1 MEPSPEPAAE
11 RTYFP
16 LPEGLTEARPIPVLG
31 ELPVRPRYRPPM
43 PRRKVLLPS
52 LLFVLTC
59 MSTFFVGSHA
69 YMRHGTLPNLPPEWS
84 AILVIGFWEEGW
96 KYMLAVMAVLL
107 AHEMGHFVQAVRY
120 GVPASLPFFIP
131 MPFTPLGT
139 MGAVIGMQGS
149 DADRKELFDIGL
161 TGPIAGLIV
170 ALPLTW
176 HGIQIARA
184 FPLNALADV
193 HFQDPLLL
201 KAMMWYLRPELKA
214 GQELTMNPFLM
225 AGWVGM
231 LITGLN
237 MLPISQLDGGHVAY
251 AILGR
256 RAYTLA
262 WGVLLAAFA
271 YMFWAQVYGWM
282 VMVLLVAMIGVE
294 HPPTANDRVPLGWA
308 RIIIGALSL
317 AIPILCLAPNPMS
330 VPGN

>member
-1 MEPSPEPAAE
+1 
-11 RTYFP
+11 
-16 LPEGLTEARPIPVLG
+16 
-31 ELPVRPRYRPPM
+31 
-43 PRRKVLLPS
+43 
-52 LLFVLTC
+52 
-59 MSTFFVGSHA
+59 
-69 YMRHGTLPNLPPEWS
+69 
-84 AILVIGFWEEGW
+84 
-96 KYMLAVMAVLL
+96 
-107 AHEMGHFVQAVRY
+107 HFIQAVRY

-161 TGPIAGLIV
+161 TGPLAGLFV

-176 HGIQIARA
+176 YGIQVAHP
-184 FPLNALADV
+184 FPLNVPAGL

-201 KAMMWYLRPELKA
+201 KGMMWYLRPDLQA

-256 RAYTLA
+256 RAYT
-262 WGVLLAAFA
+262 
-271 YMFWAQVYGWM
+271 
-282 VMVLLVAMIGVE
+282 
-294 HPPTANDRVPLGWA
+294 
-308 RIIIGALSL
+308 
-317 AIPILCLAPNPMS
+317 
-330 VPGN
+330 